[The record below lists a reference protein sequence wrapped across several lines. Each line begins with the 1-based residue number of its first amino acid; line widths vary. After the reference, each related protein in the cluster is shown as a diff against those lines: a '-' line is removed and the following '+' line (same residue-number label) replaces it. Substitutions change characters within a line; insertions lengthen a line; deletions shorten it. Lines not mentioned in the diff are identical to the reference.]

1 MRPTAFQHWPRKTL
15 HGRRE
20 IARAAP
26 PISVKASP
34 DYAAAASRLASPG
47 PPSSPPSPLP
57 KTRRTFF
64 LPASRQKNPE
74 AGVSKDTGTPKFG
87 LGRSS
92 QKMQHRTELRALPPA
107 YGLVRRG
114 A

>member
-34 DYAAAASRLASPG
+34 DYAASASRLASPE
-47 PPSSPPSPLP
+47 PASSPPSPLP
-57 KTRRTFF
+57 
-64 LPASRQKNPE
+64 N
-74 AGVSKDTGTPKFG
+74 TGTPKFN